1 MLRGFG
7 VTPAVRRSLV
17 TGVALAGAMLFSAPT
32 FAQDPAAQPAQP
44 AAPVL
49 PIDGDAAVI
58 SILIKPDKTADF
70 EFVLNKL
77 KDALQKSENPERKKQ
92 AAGWK
97 VFKSPQQ
104 AQGNAVYVMVIDPVV
119 KGQEYDITRLINEVF
134 PSEVQEIFQ
143 KYKDSFAGRAI
154 STLNGYLVMGQ

>member
-7 VTPAVRRSLV
+7 VTPAVCRSLV
-17 TGVALAGAMLFSAPT
+17 TGVALAGAMLLSAPA
-32 FAQDPAAQPAQP
+32 FAQDAPAQP

-97 VFKSPQQ
+97 VFKSPQ
-104 AQGNAVYVMVIDPVV
+104 
-119 KGQEYDITRLINEVF
+119 
-134 PSEVQEIFQ
+134 
-143 KYKDSFAGRAI
+143 
-154 STLNGYLVMGQ
+154 